1 MRGVRRIKTRTG
13 CFDVCGLSQW
23 DGGEQFSPPTGSV
36 LFAVG
41 QSEAQIPVT
50 VHNDPTGQPTAFR
63 IMLKSVSCRDQ
74 LGPCIN
80 AEVHI
85 GNQLEA
91 PGQVNNLS
99 ATLIADQQVEI
110 KWSTVKIKYVIT

>member
-1 MRGVRRIKTRTG
+1 MAFVSVVEWETQDGTAK
-13 CFDVCGLSQW
+13 
-23 DGGEQFSPPTGSV
+23 GGEQFSPPTGSV

-41 QSEAQIPVT
+41 QSEAQIPIT
-50 VHNDPTGQPTAFR
+50 VHNDPTGQPTALK
-63 IMLKSVSCRDQ
+63 IMLESVSCRDQ

-91 PGQVNNLS
+91 PGKVNPLERN
-99 ATLIADQQVEI
+99 TLASKGPEQTEVAYF
-110 KWSTVKIKYVIT
+110 ST